1 MIMILYC
8 TVCYFIMFGILLDQN
23 RDFDTL
29 KYQDLVISLFAP
41 FIVPIIV
48 GMRINDKRDEK

>member
-1 MIMILYC
+1 
-8 TVCYFIMFGILLDQN
+8 MFGILLDQN
-23 RDFDTL
+23 KRFDSL

-48 GMRINDKRDEK
+48 GMRINSKSDEK